1 MAAFCFYGKTKLK
14 QNTNRR
20 MNNIAIFIDGDN
32 ISGHHYQTVLN
43 DMKQEGRVLIQR
55 VYADFSQPSS
65 KNWQEVI
72 LNNGMEAIQTYRV
85 AKKES
90 TDNALIVDCMDTL
103 YNITTIQKY
112 VIVSSDS
119 DFSSLATKIRLKGL
133 FCIGVGYHHTALKL
147 RNNCDKFVLI
157 EPLLERSIVSMNDDA
172 KLDPPR
178 DVQKTEPVPDATK
191 TYDLS
196 HGMEAFLAS
205 VYKHQSSNVIS
216 VTDVMAITKK
226 YQLKDIIKLRYIQL
240 YKNNLYYLLEGPN
253 NMRDVTLNIL
263 LKADRDM
270 IHMSYLKDYLLNSDS
285 SFDQR
290 RYGFYKMADYA
301 EMIIH
306 NTEWTLSKDKQ
317 HNVVIVS
324 T

>member
-1 MAAFCFYGKTKLK
+1 
-14 QNTNRR
+14 

-103 YNITTIQKY
+103 YTITTIQKY

-133 FCIGVGYHHTALKL
+133 FCIGVGYHHTPLKL

-157 EPLLERSIVSMNDDA
+157 EPLLERYVVSMNDEA
-172 KLDPPR
+172 KLDPLR

-191 TYDLS
+191 TYDVS

-205 VYKHQSSNVIS
+205 VYKQQSSNVIS
-216 VTDVMAITKK
+216 VTDLMTITKK

-240 YKNNLYYLLEGPN
+240 YKNNLYYLLEGTN
-253 NMRDVTLNIL
+253 NIRDVTLNIL

-270 IHMSYLKDYLLNSDS
+270 IHMSYLKDYLLNNDS

-306 NTEWTLSKDKQ
+306 NTEWILSKDKQ
-317 HNVVIVS
+317 HNVIIVS
-324 T
+324 K